1 MKKIVKK
8 CMILLIVSIMFIT
21 AVPVTAQAASKN
33 SSINMNIFKK
43 KNVQKLFESM
53 SWQARPEF
61 KN

>member
-8 CMILLIVSIMFIT
+8 CMVLLFVSIMFIT

>member
-8 CMILLIVSIMFIT
+8 CMVLLIVSIMFIT

-43 KNVQKLFESM
+43 KNTIKI
-53 SWQARPEF
+53 
-61 KN
+61 